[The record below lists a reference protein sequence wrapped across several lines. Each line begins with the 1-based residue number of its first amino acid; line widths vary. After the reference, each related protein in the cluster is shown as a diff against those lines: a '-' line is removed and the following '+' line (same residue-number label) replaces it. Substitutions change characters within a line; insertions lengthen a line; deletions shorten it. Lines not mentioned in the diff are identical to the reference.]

1 MRIVSFI
8 LGILTVIA
16 ALSFLYF
23 GNIIESFH
31 EEFISKILGIIAE
44 TSLVLSAILF
54 IIIMIKEKK
63 YLYMIL
69 TLICLSSYIG
79 HLLIIITIGFQ
90 KTYSYGM
97 DVLITVIYLIILV
110 KNYDIFFKLK
120 SDE

>member
-1 MRIVSFI
+1 MRIISFI
-8 LGILTVIA
+8 LGILTVIS

-23 GNIIESFH
+23 GNIIDSFH
-31 EEFISKILGIIAE
+31 KENISKILGIITE
-44 TSLVLSAILF
+44 ISLVLSSILF

-63 YLYMIL
+63 YLYIIL

-110 KNYDIFFKLK
+110 RNYDIFISLK
-120 SDE
+120 SDK